1 MLRRKGP
8 LGATAKR
15 ESFMNPLTKAV
26 NESYADEKRKR
37 VRGVPSWS
45 RLRLESRRCREQRF
59 REEALEVVGEDGLS
73 YPHPG
78 ALRAARNAWYADEA
92 RLLTLESL
100 RELVGQLWEGEE
112 GAKMLSAI
120 RLLAGEQTQA
130 RVAEVV
136 GLPAS
141 TLRGRLRKLF
151 GEAQRQGIIS

>member
-1 MLRRKGP
+1 MGAAKG
-8 LGATAKR
+8 AAKPNLLL
-15 ESFMNPLTKAV
+15 EEVA
-26 NESYADEKRKR
+26 EAYADEKRKR

-100 RELVGQLWEGEE
+100 LEVASQLWEGSQ
-112 GAKMLSAI
+112 GQQMLSAI

-151 GEAQRQGIIS
+151 GEAQRQGIIG

>member
-26 NESYADEKRKR
+26 NQAYAAGKRQR
-37 VRGVPSWS
+37 TPDQPCWS

-100 RELVGQLWEGEE
+100 LEVASQLWEGSQ
-112 GAKMLSAI
+112 GQQMLSAI

-151 GEAQRQGIIS
+151 GEAQRQGIIG